1 MHALLKEELNILGN
15 VQFVFHQYHFK
26 SLTKLSQW
34 RALTHH
40 SFSGQQRAATPVSQ
54 LYKNKNFIY
63 PEGNSFVMYMLKVI
77 FNCREHARQAAIWD
91 GAV

>member
-1 MHALLKEELNILGN
+1 M
-15 VQFVFHQYHFK
+15 
-26 SLTKLSQW
+26 
-34 RALTHH
+34 
-40 SFSGQQRAATPVSQ
+40 
-54 LYKNKNFIY
+54 YKNKNFIY